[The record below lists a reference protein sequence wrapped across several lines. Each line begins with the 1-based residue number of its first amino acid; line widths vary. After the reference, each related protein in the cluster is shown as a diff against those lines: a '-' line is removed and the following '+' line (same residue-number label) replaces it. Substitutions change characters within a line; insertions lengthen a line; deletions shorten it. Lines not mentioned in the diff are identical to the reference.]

1 MGSVE
6 ALSSRADSAG
16 VMIGRIRELYEILF
30 PRRSWRIAFAVLALT
45 QTVGA
50 LALLRR
56 GKGDVFDLQ

>member
-16 VMIGRIRELYEILF
+16 VMIGRISELYETLF
-30 PRRSWRIAFAVLALT
+30 PQRSCRIALAALALT
-45 QTVGA
+45 QVFGA

-56 GKGDVFDLQ
+56 GKGDLF